1 MEEEDEK
8 EEEKK
13 EEKEEKKEE
22 EKEEEEEGLRI
33 TVPGQLVCLTPGGGN
48 LAVPRS
54 GGGGEG
60 GGEGAQG

>member
-1 MEEEDEK
+1 MEQ
-8 EEEKK
+8 
-13 EEKEEKKEE
+13 
-22 EKEEEEEGLRI
+22 EEEEEEKGEGGRI

-60 GGEGAQG
+60 AQG

>member
-1 MEEEDEK
+1 MEQEEE
-8 EEEKK
+8 
-13 EEKEEKKEE
+13 EE
-22 EKEEEEEGLRI
+22 EKEEEEKEKEEKEEGWRI

-60 GGEGAQG
+60 AQG